1 MIKKLLC
8 GFLICLMF
16 VNSISNVNAAQN
28 KEEDKQV
35 NEPKFTVEE
44 LYQFRNVLVMDYDF
58 YEDEIAE
65 IDRKLEKLGVEE
77 ISQSEVEAKLGLIDE
92 YAVQPCYDVTST
104 SDIKWTSKR
113 EYYVYRG
120 KSYELQVIRGVP
132 DGQVGRLCSSDAQ
145 PKLAK
150 ADSGFKAAAKNVS
163 KIIVNSVAGSLPQ
176 IGGMINTA
184 QTFYDVF
191 KGVISGLSP
200 TTSLGPIECNYTS
213 SMVANYLYVFVK
225 YSGDIDAG
233 NQILAYCGNWIDYS
247 TTITIP
253 SPIKVNGVWRANVDA
268 VNVRGTITSPYY
280 NWYRDVASNVF
291 WEYKNGNPNVTTRYD
306 TYRFWI
312 QALDDKIMLE
322 APYAFPY

>member
-1 MIKKLLC
+1 MIKKVVCVL
-8 GFLICLMF
+8 LICAVAVCSM
-16 VNSISNVNAAQN
+16 NSVSAAQR
-28 KEEDKQV
+28 KEGEKQAG
-35 NEPKFTVEE
+35 ERKFTLEE
-44 LYQFRNVLVMDYDF
+44 LYQLRNVLVMDFDF

-65 IDRKLEKLGVEE
+65 IDRKLEKLGVTE

-132 DGQVGRLCSSDAQ
+132 KEGTGRLCSSDGQ

-150 ADSGFKAAAKNVS
+150 ADLGFKAAAKNVS

-225 YSGDIDAG
+225 YSGDIDEG

-253 SPIKVNGVWRANVDA
+253 SPIKVNGVW
-268 VNVRGTITSPYY
+268 
-280 NWYRDVASNVF
+280 
-291 WEYKNGNPNVTTRYD
+291 
-306 TYRFWI
+306 
-312 QALDDKIMLE
+312 
-322 APYAFPY
+322 